1 MLTTTM
7 QAELAQFQSA
17 YKDSFG
23 KSYTSQKDEV
33 IDGDLPDDIATLMKS
48 MDSMDAGNE
57 SAAPKK
63 GVA

>member
-1 MLTTTM
+1 M
-7 QAELAQFQSA
+7 QSELAKFQTA

-23 KSYTSQKDEV
+23 KSYTSQKADV

-48 MDSMDAGNE
+48 MDSMDADNE
-57 SAAPKK
+57 SAAPKQ